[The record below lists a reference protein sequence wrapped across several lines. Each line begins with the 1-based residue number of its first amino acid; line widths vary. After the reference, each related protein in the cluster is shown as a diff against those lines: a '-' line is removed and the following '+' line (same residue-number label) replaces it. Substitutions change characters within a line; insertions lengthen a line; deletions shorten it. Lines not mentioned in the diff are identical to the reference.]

1 MLLLSKRHLIGSVI
15 KMAFPGLP
23 GLRVEIEKVVFAPQL
38 EAPPEKPFPFAYFIH
53 IINESSETVTIL
65 ARKWILRDT
74 KGEVVV
80 VEGAGVVGENPKL
93 MPGQS
98 FSYNSYHVVACDSK
112 VAGAFFGVDS
122 EEKRFCAKIPPFTL
136 KCPFGQ

>member
-1 MLLLSKRHLIGSVI
+1 MLLLSKRHLIGSATQMVFR
-15 KMAFPGLP
+15 ALP
-23 GLRVEIEKVVFAPQL
+23 GLRVKIEKVIFAPQL
-38 EAPPEKPFPFAYFIH
+38 EAPPEKPFPFAYFIQ

-80 VEGAGVVGENPKL
+80 VEGAGVVGEIPKL
-93 MPGQS
+93 IPGKA

-122 EEKRFCAKIPPFTL
+122 KGKRFCAKIPPFAL
-136 KCPFGQ
+136 KCPSRQ

>member
-1 MLLLSKRHLIGSVI
+1 MRYPIDSTVD
-15 KMAFPGLP
+15 MAFRELP
-23 GLRVEIEKVVFAPQL
+23 DLRVRIEKVVFAPQL

-53 IINESSETVTIL
+53 IINESSQTVSIL

-80 VEGAGVVGENPKL
+80 VEGAGIVGETPKL
-93 MPGQS
+93 IPGEK
-98 FSYNSYHVVACDSK
+98 FSYNSYHVVARDSE

-122 EEKRFCAKIPPFTL
+122 EGKGISAKIPLFSL
-136 KCPFGQ
+136 KCPSGHE

>member
-1 MLLLSKRHLIGSVI
+1 M
-15 KMAFPGLP
+15 
-23 GLRVEIEKVVFAPQL
+23 VFAPQL

-122 EEKRFCAKIPPFTL
+122 EGKRFCAKIPPFTL

>member
-122 EEKRFCAKIPPFTL
+122 EEKRFCAKTPPFTL

>member
-1 MLLLSKRHLIGSVI
+1 
-15 KMAFPGLP
+15 MAFPGLP

>member
-1 MLLLSKRHLIGSVI
+1 MLLLSKRHLIGSAI

-23 GLRVEIEKVVFAPQL
+23 GLRVKIEKVVFAPQL

-53 IINESSETVTIL
+53 IINESSETVTIV

-122 EEKRFCAKIPPFTL
+122 EGRRFCAKIPPFTL